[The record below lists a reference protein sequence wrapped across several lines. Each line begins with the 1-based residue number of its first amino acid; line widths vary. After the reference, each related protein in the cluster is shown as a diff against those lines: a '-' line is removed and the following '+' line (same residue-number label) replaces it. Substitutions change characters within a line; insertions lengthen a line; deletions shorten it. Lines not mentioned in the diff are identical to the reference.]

1 MAKSLVSA
9 IISRN
14 SRDSRKLNVFLFNNA
29 FTVVSRNFSATSA
42 YTAGAKLTPTE
53 VSLFDIM
60 YYTVCIEPIRAYRLY
75 LLLVPIKL

>member
-29 FTVVSRNFSATSA
+29 FTVVSRNFSSTSA

-53 VSLFDIM
+53 VS
-60 YYTVCIEPIRAYRLY
+60 
-75 LLLVPIKL
+75 